1 MIAALDRETIKALHS
16 QQALQFAVVGAQ
28 QFKGRRGRHQTNFL
42 ETIRADLRPL
52 NQSLVTETDIIRLR
66 EQASDKAQW
75 KEFSNT
81 KHAHNLRKD

>member
-1 MIAALDRETIKALHS
+1 MPSDQL
-16 QQALQFAVVGAQ
+16 
-28 QFKGRRGRHQTNFL
+28 L

-81 KHAHNLRKD
+81 QHAHNLRKD